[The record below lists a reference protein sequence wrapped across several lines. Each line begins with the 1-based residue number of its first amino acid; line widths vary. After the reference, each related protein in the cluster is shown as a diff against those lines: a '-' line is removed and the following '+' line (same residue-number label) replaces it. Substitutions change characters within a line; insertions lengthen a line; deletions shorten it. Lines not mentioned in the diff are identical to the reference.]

1 MFRMKLGMT
10 FAVLRA
16 TFLLLLRDPGA
27 LLMLLLVPVVFFLI
41 FAEIFA
47 TTGGEQLQLKVA
59 VLDEV
64 ESADSARL
72 LAALTREPAVQ
83 VVPGAANRD
92 AAREMVRE
100 GQADVGLVVRADG
113 EPLNRVAGLAAP
125 PLLLLVDPSRGV
137 TATVLAG
144 ELQRAYFEGLPDVAV
159 GRVAELIGTEFT
171 EFSPQQETEIADGL
185 KRMAEP
191 SAEAPRAWSFSE
203 LLERENVAGHNA
215 GLNSVAYYAGAVV
228 FMFLLFAAAQSALG
242 ILDDQEAGILDRIAA
257 GPGGIGVVVNGRF
270 IFLVLQ
276 GLVQTAVI
284 FGVAWGVYGVNVPGN
299 FWPWLLISFCA
310 AVLAA
315 GVGLLL
321 VTACHSRAQAQLLP
335 TVVILIMSAI
345 GGSMVPRFFMPEWL
359 KLLGWATPNTWALEA
374 YSGAF
379 WRGETV
385 MQLLPLCLALLG
397 VGGLALM
404 AAHGFARRL
413 VRD

>member
-1 MFRMKLGMT
+1 MKLGMT
-10 FAVLRA
+10 LAVLRA
-16 TFLLLLRDPGA
+16 TFLLLLRDRGA

-47 TTGGEQLQLKVA
+47 TTGGDTLQLKVA
-59 VLDEV
+59 LVDEV
-64 ESADSARL
+64 QSADSTRL
-72 LAALTREPAVQ
+72 LAALKKEPSVELVA
-83 VVPGAANRD
+83 GATDRD

-100 GQADVGLVVRADG
+100 GSADVGLVVRADG

-144 ELQRAYFEGLPDVAV
+144 ELQRAWFEGLPDVAV
-159 GRVAELIGTEFT
+159 GQVAELIGTEFT
-171 EFSPQQETEIADGL
+171 EFSPQQQADIAAGL
-185 KRMAEP
+185 KGMGEP
-191 SAEAPRAWSFSE
+191 SGTAPTAWSFSE
-203 LLERENVAGHNA
+203 LLERENVAGQNA

-257 GPGGIGVVVNGRF
+257 GPGGIAVVVNGRF
-270 IFLVLQ
+270 VFLVLQ

-284 FGVAWGVYGVNVPGN
+284 FGVAWGVYGVDVPGA
-299 FWPWLLISFCA
+299 FGPWLLISFCS

-315 GVGLLL
+315 GGGLLL
-321 VTACHSRAQAQLLP
+321 VTGCRSRAQAQLLP

-345 GGSMVPRFFMPEWL
+345 GGSMVPRFFMPDWL
-359 KLLGWATPNTWALEA
+359 QTLGWMTPNTWALEA

-379 WRGETV
+379 WRGESV
-385 MQLLPLCLALLG
+385 LALLPLCLSLLG
-397 VGGLALM
+397 VGLLALGG
-404 AAHGFARRL
+404 AHLFARQL